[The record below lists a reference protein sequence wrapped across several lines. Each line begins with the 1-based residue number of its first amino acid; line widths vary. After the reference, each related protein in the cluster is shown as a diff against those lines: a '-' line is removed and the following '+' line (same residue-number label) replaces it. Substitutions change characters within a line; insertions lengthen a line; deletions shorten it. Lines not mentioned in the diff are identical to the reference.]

1 VSQEN
6 VEKTRRAYEA
16 FNRGDLAAVVADF
29 APEFEYVI
37 TGTVPGETRA
47 SRGSEE
53 YRRLVHSVWSAFDSL
68 NLHERVIR
76 ELAALDPRNGVSI
89 FSADLKLLAERPQ
102 APDGGYYLVVLDADG

>member
-1 VSQEN
+1 
-6 VEKTRRAYEA
+6 
-16 FNRGDLAAVVADF
+16 
-29 APEFEYVI
+29 
-37 TGTVPGETRA
+37 
-47 SRGSEE
+47 
-53 YRRLVHSVWSAFDSL
+53 L

>member
-1 VSQEN
+1 MPS
-6 VEKTRRAYEA
+6 KPPGCRSRGCRRE
-16 FNRGDLAAVVADF
+16 LQ
-29 APEFEYVI
+29 
-37 TGTVPGETRA
+37 TGQTIRTYRERATRA
-47 SRGSEE
+47 GAQGAGGRGN
-53 YRRLVHSVWSAFDSL
+53 SL